1 MKNKGFFV
9 KIIALTLTVCTLF
22 ACVALFVSCDK
33 DEVKA
38 KTVEDIFK
46 STQSNPEFSGVKREF
61 TLDTGWSIY
70 TTSAAK
76 STQAVN
82 VNSDVGYITSIDAF
96 VASNG
101 SVLSV
106 VKCGDTKEYFDGG
119 MKGMILPASLGISA
133 LRVKDGLIACK
144 FNDYTAGVFDS
155 SGRTVLSRTR
165 IDWSSN
171 SGANIDSIIK
181 ILDGGL
187 IAVNS
192 AYDKSGT
199 SGYTSI
205 YRPTV
210 DNELSKCG
218 TLVAKLENANG
229 TLTGVKGFDGKYV
242 TVTGNTAG
250 DYIFAVPS
258 SVSGDVGT
266 TTATAN
272 GTVADNDKDDYY
284 GEITYMGGGKF
295 FIHQDWTVEKDEEYT
310 YYDGFDYY
318 VFSRRIY
325 TPDNDKSSE
334 YTKNADKVFIYLEN
348 NYYDGDKAGI
358 ATSQYLKDG
367 FTYASYGL
375 TIIDKVGYYDQFILD
390 ENLNIVMSLTGNYG
404 ITIKDQKKE
413 KVGYYDLV
421 MQCVDGYYYN
431 PVLPSEFNVYD
442 KDGNKIGHNDR
453 NDIQQQELSNGIF
466 VVAINDPDDTSSN
479 PEKLYGA
486 FNLKGE
492 VVVPFKYLSLSAF
505 RGSYTVGKAKNE
517 EGVAT
522 WYIVG
527 SDGKQITQMT
537 DGSTPLAS
545 NEIATDSNGNFI
557 YKIGCYMYKVD
568 SGEKDSSN
576 KTIYKYG
583 VKNFNPNV
591 NKNVVMN
598 ATMSAGSVLYA
609 PTSSPSNVFVFDRVT
624 VGNNVS
630 YTVYRLI

>member
-9 KIIALTLTVCTLF
+9 KIIALALTVCTLF
-22 ACVALFVSCDK
+22 ACVALLVSCDK

-61 TLDTGWSIY
+61 TLDTGWSVY

-96 VASNG
+96 VVSNG

-106 VKCGDTKEYFDGG
+106 VKCGDTREYFDGG

-133 LRVKDGLIACK
+133 LRIKDGLIACK

-155 SGRTVLSRTR
+155 NGRTVLSRTK

-187 IAVNS
+187 IAVNPT
-192 AYDKSGT
+192 YDKSGT

-205 YRPTV
+205 YRPTT

-229 TLTGVKGFDGKYV
+229 TLTGIKGFDGKYV

-258 SVSGDVGT
+258 SVSGEVGT

-404 ITIKDQKKE
+404 VTIKDQKKE

-492 VVVPFKYLSLSAF
+492 VVVPFNYLSLSAF
-505 RGSYTVGKAKNE
+505 RGSYTVGKAKNAD
-517 EGVAT
+517 GVAT

-537 DGSTPLAS
+537 DGSTPLS
-545 NEIATDSNGNFI
+545 KDEIATDSSGNFI

-568 SGEKDSSN
+568 SGEKDSNN

-583 VKNFNPNV
+583 IKNFNPNV

-609 PTSSPSNVFVFDRVT
+609 PTSSPSNVFVFDKVT

>member
-1 MKNKGFFV
+1 MKNKGFLV

-22 ACVALFVSCDK
+22 ACVALLVSCDK

-46 STQSNPEFSGVKREF
+46 STQSNPELSGVKREF
-61 TLDTGWSIY
+61 TLDTGWSVY

-82 VNSDVGYITSIDAF
+82 ANSDVGYITSIDAF
-96 VASNG
+96 VVSNG
-101 SVLSV
+101 SVLSI
-106 VKCGDTKEYFDGG
+106 VKCGDTREYFDGG

-155 SGRTVLSRTR
+155 NGRTVLSRTK

-187 IAVNS
+187 IAVNPT
-192 AYDKSGT
+192 YDKSGT

-205 YRPTV
+205 YRPSV
-210 DNELSKCG
+210 NSELSQCG
-218 TLVAKLENANG
+218 TLVAKLENAKG

-258 SVSGDVGT
+258 SVSGEVGT

-334 YTKNADKVFIYLEN
+334 YAKNADKVFIYLEN
-348 NYYDGDKAGI
+348 NYYDGDKAGVS
-358 ATSQYLKDG
+358 TSQYLNDG

-442 KDGNKIGHNDR
+442 KDGNTIGHNDR

-492 VVVPFKYLSLSAF
+492 VVVPFNYLSLSAF

-517 EGVAT
+517 DGVAT

-537 DGSTPLAS
+537 DGSTPLSTA
-545 NEIATDSNGNFI
+545 EIATDSNGNFI
-557 YKIGCYMYKVD
+557 YKIGCYMFKVD
-568 SGEKDSSN
+568 SGEKDSNN
-576 KTIYKYG
+576 KIIYKYG
-583 VKNFNPNV
+583 IKNFNPNV
-591 NKNVVMN
+591 NKNVIMN

-609 PTSSPSNVFVFDRVT
+609 PTSSPSNVFVFDKVT

>member
-96 VASNG
+96 VVSNG

-318 VFSRRIY
+318 VFARRIY

-527 SDGKQITQMT
+527 SDGNQITQMT

>member
-1 MKNKGFFV
+1 MKNKGFLA
-9 KIIALTLTVCTLF
+9 KIVALTLTVCTFF
-22 ACVALFVSCDK
+22 ACVAFLVSCDK

-46 STQSNPEFSGVKREF
+46 STKSNPEFSGVKREF

-70 TTSAAK
+70 TTSTAK
-76 STQAVN
+76 NTQAVN
-82 VNSDVGYITSIDAF
+82 VNSDVGYIESLDAF
-96 VASNG
+96 VVSNG
-101 SVLSV
+101 DVLSI

-155 SGRTVLSRTR
+155 DGRTVLSRTK
-165 IDWSSN
+165 INWSSN
-171 SGANIDSIIK
+171 SGANIDSILK
-181 ILDGGL
+181 ILDSGL

-192 AYDKSGT
+192 AYDRSGT

-205 YRPTV
+205 YRPSV
-210 DNELSKCG
+210 NNELSQCG
-218 TLVAKLENANG
+218 TLVAKLENAKG
-229 TLTGVKGFDGKYV
+229 TLTDVKGFDGKYV
-242 TVTGNTAG
+242 TITGNTAG

-258 SVSGDVGT
+258 NVSGEVGT
-266 TTATAN
+266 TVATAN

-325 TPDNDKSSE
+325 TPDNDNSSE
-334 YTKNADKVFIYLEN
+334 YTKNSDKVFIYLEN

-375 TIIDKVGYYDQFILD
+375 TIRNKIGTYDQFILD
-390 ENLNIVMSLTGNYG
+390 ENFNVVMSLTGNYG

-413 KVGYYDLV
+413 KVGYYDLI

-442 KDGNKIGHNDR
+442 KDGNRIGHNSR

-466 VVAINDPDDTSSN
+466 VVAVNDPDDTSSN

-486 FNLKGE
+486 FNLRGE

-517 EGVAT
+517 DGVAT

-527 SDGKQITQMT
+527 SDGNQITQMT
-537 DGSTPLAS
+537 DGSTPLTKE
-545 NEIATDSNGNFI
+545 EIATDSNGNFI

-568 SGEKDSSN
+568 SGEKDSKN
-576 KTIYKYG
+576 NTIYKYG
-583 VKNFNPNV
+583 IKNFNPNV

-609 PTSSPSNVFVFDRVT
+609 PTSSPSNVFVFDKVT

>member
-1 MKNKGFFV
+1 MKNKGFLA
-9 KIIALTLTVCTLF
+9 KIVALTLTVCTFF
-22 ACVALFVSCDK
+22 ACVAFLVSCDK

-61 TLDTGWSIY
+61 TLDTGWSVY

-82 VNSDVGYITSIDAF
+82 VNSDVGYIESLDAF
-96 VASNG
+96 VVSNG
-101 SVLSV
+101 DVLSI

-155 SGRTVLSRTR
+155 NGRTVLSRTK
-165 IDWSSN
+165 INWSSN
-171 SGANIDSIIK
+171 SGANIDTILK
-181 ILDGGL
+181 ILDSGL
-187 IAVNS
+187 VAVNS
-192 AYDKSGT
+192 AYDRNGT

-205 YRPTV
+205 YRPSV
-210 DNELSKCG
+210 SGELSQRG
-218 TLVAKLENANG
+218 TLVAKLENAKD

-242 TVTGNTAG
+242 TITGNTAG

-258 SVSGDVGT
+258 SVSGEVDT
-266 TTATAN
+266 TVATTN

-334 YTKNADKVFIYLEN
+334 YTKNSDKVFLYLEN

-375 TIIDKVGYYDQFILD
+375 TIKNKIGTYDQFILD
-390 ENLNIVMSLTGNYG
+390 ENFNVVMSLTGNYG

-413 KVGYYDLV
+413 KVGYYDLI

-442 KDGNKIGHNDR
+442 KDGNKVGHNTR

-466 VVAINDPDDTSSN
+466 VVAVNDPDDTSSN

-486 FNLKGE
+486 FNLRGE

-517 EGVAT
+517 DGVAT

-527 SDGKQITQMT
+527 SDGNQITQMT
-537 DGSTPLAS
+537 DGSTPLTKD
-545 NEIATDSNGNFI
+545 EIATDSNGNFI

-568 SGEKDSSN
+568 TGEKDSN
-576 KTIYKYG
+576 KKTIYKYG
-583 VKNFNPNV
+583 IKNFNPNV

-609 PTSSPSNVFVFDRVT
+609 PTSSPSNVFVFDKVT

>member
-1 MKNKGFFV
+1 MKNKGFLA
-9 KIIALTLTVCTLF
+9 KIVALTLTVCTLF
-22 ACVALFVSCDK
+22 ACVAFIVSCDK

-46 STQSNPEFSGVKREF
+46 STKSNPEFSGVKREF
-61 TLDTGWSIY
+61 TLDTGWTIY
-70 TTSAAK
+70 TTSTAK
-76 STQAVN
+76 NTQAVN
-82 VNSDVGYITSIDAF
+82 VNSDVGYIESLDAF
-96 VASNG
+96 VVSNG
-101 SVLSV
+101 DVLSI

-155 SGRTVLSRTR
+155 NGRTVLSRTK
-165 IDWSSN
+165 INWSSN
-171 SGANIDSIIK
+171 SGANIDTILK
-181 ILDGGL
+181 ILDSGL

-192 AYDKSGT
+192 SYDRSGT

-205 YRPTV
+205 YRPSV
-210 DNELSKCG
+210 NNELSQCG
-218 TLVAKLENANG
+218 TLVAKLENAKG
-229 TLTGVKGFDGKYV
+229 TLTDVKGFDGKYV
-242 TVTGNTAG
+242 TITGNTAG

-258 SVSGDVGT
+258 NVSGEVGT
-266 TTATAN
+266 TVATAN

-325 TPDNDKSSE
+325 TPDNDNSSE
-334 YTKNADKVFIYLEN
+334 YTKNSDKVFIYLEN

-375 TIIDKVGYYDQFILD
+375 TIRNKIGTYDQFILD
-390 ENLNIVMSLTGNYG
+390 ENFNVVMSLTGNYG

-413 KVGYYDLV
+413 KVGYYDLI

-442 KDGNKIGHNDR
+442 KDGNRIGHNSR

-466 VVAINDPDDTSSN
+466 VVAVNDPDDTSSN

-486 FNLKGE
+486 FNLRGE

-517 EGVAT
+517 DGVAT

-527 SDGKQITQMT
+527 SDGNQITQMT
-537 DGSTPLAS
+537 DGSTPLAKD
-545 NEIATDSNGNFI
+545 EIATDSNGNFI

-568 SGEKDSSN
+568 SGEKDSKN
-576 KTIYKYG
+576 NTIYKYG
-583 VKNFNPNV
+583 IKNFNPNV

-609 PTSSPSNVFVFDRVT
+609 PTSSPSNVFVFDKVT

>member
-96 VASNG
+96 VVSNG

-205 YRPTV
+205 YRPTM

-527 SDGKQITQMT
+527 SDGNQITQMT